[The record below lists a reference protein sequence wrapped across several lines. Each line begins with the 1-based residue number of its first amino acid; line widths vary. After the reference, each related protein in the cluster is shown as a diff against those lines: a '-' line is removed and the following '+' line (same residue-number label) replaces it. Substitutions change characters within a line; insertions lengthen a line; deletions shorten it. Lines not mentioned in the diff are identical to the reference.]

1 MSRKLTVVAI
11 LAVSAIGIVI
21 LGANASAQIKKGKT
35 RPAETKYLMRGIVQ
49 PNCASL
55 GKLLKGDGP
64 TDDKAWDMAACHA
77 ACLNEASFLLM
88 SDGRC
93 PDGKWANAAKTTLR
107 EGSAATF
114 AACEKK
120 DLKAANAAFK
130 KMTQSC
136 AACHKAHKGK

>member
-1 MSRKLTVVAI
+1 MIRKLMIVAVVA
-11 LAVSAIGIVI
+11 LMSIGISI
-21 LGANASAQIKKGKT
+21 HGTSTSAQVKKGKT
-35 RPAETKYLMRGIVQ
+35 RPAATKYLMRGIVKT
-49 PNCASL
+49 NCGGL

-64 TDDKAWDMAACHA
+64 ADDEAWDNAACHA
-77 ACLNEASFLLM
+77 SCLNEMSFLLM

-93 PDGKWANAAKTTLR
+93 PDGKWAKAAKTTLR
-107 EGSAATF
+107 EGSAGVL

-120 DLKAANAAFK
+120 DLEAANVAFK

>member
-1 MSRKLTVVAI
+1 MSRKLMIVAG
-11 LAVSAIGIVI
+11 LAITALGIFI
-21 LGANASAQIKKGKT
+21 LGANASAQVKKGKT

-55 GKLLKGDGP
+55 GKMLKGDGP
-64 TDDKAWDMAACHA
+64 TTDKEWDAAACHA

-93 PDGKWANAAKTTLR
+93 PDGKWAAAAKTTLR
-107 EGSAATF
+107 EGSAATL

-120 DLKAANAAFK
+120 DLKAASAAFK